1 MALSRVK
8 TWNAAETLTASDLN
22 AEFNNICNHFGS
34 LDNDDIDSTATYTMG
49 ELIVGSGIASADGG
63 QLHVHTATAGTI
75 QASAD
80 ADEAVFENS
89 GASGVT
95 ILSGATSTGN
105 IAFGDSG
112 DADNGLLKYTHGA
125 TPTLGIT
132 VNATAVQSIAAAA
145 TTLAHDLAI
154 YQDANNADS
163 QIALGT
169 SATEALFVEALNGG
183 SNKTLEELRFTTKT
197 ASGTANHGKMSFY
210 IDEVNVGN
218 INDAGITLESGM
230 VFTGNVTGNAS
241 GTAATVTGGT
251 QAAITAAA
259 NLVTVGTIGTGVWQ
273 GTAVALAYG
282 GTGLVGATDGKI
294 VIADGSG
301 APVLLDVGSSTAI
314 TVLGTVATGTWQ
326 GTAVA
331 SAYLDA
337 DTAHLSTTQTFTGA
351 KTFTGNVTGGVDG
364 TGIDL
369 KLFGD
374 SPGAYLEWDQSED
387 QLRIMGA
394 SADATTSTGKLLLAT
409 SLVDINA
416 NDVLGKIDFQAPHEA
431 GGTDATTIAAS
442 IQAIA
447 QGTFSASV
455 NATDLIFSTGSSGAA
470 SEKFRFTSDGELGV
484 GGANYGTDG
493 QVLTSTGSG
502 TACAWE
508 SVAAGF
514 ASTDAHTWTADQTF
528 NDNVKVT
535 LGTGGDADLYYDG
548 TDVVLDP
555 SVEGTG
561 NFVVQVASSG
571 ADPNVKGLMV
581 ESSSSAAIT
590 IGTGSATEGMLHFA
604 DSEAPNSGRI
614 VYAHN
619 ENDMYFST
627 AATERMR
634 IDSAGKVGI
643 GLTGPSASLH
653 VKTTTAITSIT
664 STSTSA
670 TSKGMILS
678 WSGVTP
684 DNNTQMFLHC
694 TDGTAD
700 RLYIYSD
707 GDVANHDGTYG
718 TISDVKFKQD
728 IADVRSYWSDF
739 KSLQYRKFRHKTD
752 VEANADAPY
761 RLGLIAQEVETIFP
775 ALVPESPDADI
786 ETQGD
791 PILDESGE
799 PVLDDDGNPT
809 YETVSTP
816 SGTTHKWVKSSIV
829 EGPIMGSVVQELQTR
844 LEAAEAKITAL
855 ESA

>member
-1 MALSRVK
+1 
-8 TWNAAETLTASDLN
+8 
-22 AEFNNICNHFGS
+22 
-34 LDNDDIDSTATYTMG
+34 
-49 ELIVGSGIASADGG
+49 
-63 QLHVHTATAGTI
+63 
-75 QASAD
+75 
-80 ADEAVFENS
+80 
-89 GASGVT
+89 
-95 ILSGATSTGN
+95 
-105 IAFGDSG
+105 
-112 DADNGLLKYTHGA
+112 
-125 TPTLGIT
+125 
-132 VNATAVQSIAAAA
+132 
-145 TTLAHDLAI
+145 
-154 YQDANNADS
+154 
-163 QIALGT
+163 
-169 SATEALFVEALNGG
+169 
-183 SNKTLEELRFTTKT
+183 
-197 ASGTANHGKMSFY
+197 
-210 IDEVNVGN
+210 
-218 INDAGITLESGM
+218 
-230 VFTGNVTGNAS
+230 
-241 GTAATVTGGT
+241 
-251 QAAITAAA
+251 
-259 NLVTVGTIGTGVWQ
+259 VTVGTIGTGVWQ

-484 GGANYGTDG
+484 GGANYGSDG

-502 TACAWE
+502 TAPAWE
-508 SVAAGF
+508 SVSAGV
-514 ASTDAHTWTADQTF
+514 SLSGTTDNTVATVTG
-528 NDNVKVT
+528 DNVKVT